1 MNRAIKI
8 IRKIPLGEGLLMDQS
23 GNTAEMRFDLTETQ
37 DFVDDVPG
45 VRKAFGI
52 LKFNDSRKGSNMLL
66 STGDKILIGSGIQAE
81 VIIVAMDSFRVTGSV
96 AKL

>member
-1 MNRAIKI
+1 
-8 IRKIPLGEGLLMDQS
+8 
-23 GNTAEMRFDLTETQ
+23 MRFDLTETQ
-37 DFVDDVPG
+37 DFVDEVPR

-52 LKFNDSRKGSNMLL
+52 LEFNDAQRGSNMFF

-81 VIIVAMDSFRVTGSV
+81 VIVETMDSFRVTGSV

>member
-1 MNRAIKI
+1 MNTSIKI
-8 IRKIPLGEGLLMDQS
+8 IRKIPWGEGLLMDQS

-37 DFVDDVPG
+37 DFFDEVPG
-45 VRKAFGI
+45 VRKAFGV
-52 LKFNDSRKGSNMLL
+52 LKFNDAQRGSNMFL

-81 VIIVAMDSFRVTGSV
+81 VIVVAMDSFRVTGSV